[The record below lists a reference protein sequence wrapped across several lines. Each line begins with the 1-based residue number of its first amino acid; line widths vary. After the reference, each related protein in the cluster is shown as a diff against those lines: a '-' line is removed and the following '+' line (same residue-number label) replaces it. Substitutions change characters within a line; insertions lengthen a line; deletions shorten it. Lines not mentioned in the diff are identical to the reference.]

1 MWQGISVN
9 SQLPQDRFLDREL
22 SWLSFNQRV
31 LDLAKTPDTPL
42 LEKIRFLTIFTNNLD
57 EFFMVRVAGLKR
69 RIAAGIATRAVSGK
83 LPRETHRDVLRRSK
97 DLQLAQTTLLHDEL
111 LPELA
116 KHGIQIIR
124 WQEVDADNQARL
136 EKWFHH
142 KVFPVLTPLAVDPS
156 HPFPYISGLSLNL
169 AISVKNPQ
177 TGQDLF
183 ARIKVPPL
191 MDRFVRASQT
201 EDLFVPIE
209 DVIAAHLTSLF
220 PGMEIMKTNF
230 FRVTRNE
237 DLEVE
242 EDDAENLLA
251 ALERELTRRRFGPA
265 VRLEVENS
273 IDKDTLELLIDEL
286 EVDAE
291 EVFQLPWPLDLRGLE
306 TIANINRDEFKYPAF
321 VPKTSTHLAIAE
333 SASEPNVLEAMSSH
347 DILLHHPY
355 DAFSTSVQLFLEQA
369 ARDPQV
375 LAIKQTL
382 YRTSGDSPIVKS
394 LIEAAEAGKQVLAL
408 VEIKAR
414 FDEEANIE
422 WARKLEEAGVH
433 VVYGLVG
440 LKTHCK
446 LSMVVRDEGDDLRRY
461 VHIGTGNYHPKTA
474 RLYEDLGILS
484 TDPQITADVAT
495 LFNVLSGYA
504 VGAEYKRLLVAPA
517 GVRVGLLAL
526 IEEQISQAQSGNE
539 ARIQFKCNALVDEVI
554 ADALY
559 RASQAG
565 VKIDLLVRGIC
576 ALKPGV
582 AGLSDNIRVHS
593 LLGRFLEH
601 SRMYVFGVGETTK
614 YFIGSADMMHRNL
627 DRRVETLVE
636 IRQVDHKRYLA
647 EIMELG
653 TSDNVRHWNL
663 SGDGTWTQISKDEN
677 GNLLLDFQTYLIG
690 RHPGPRSA

>member
-1 MWQGISVN
+1 MWQGNSVN
-9 SQLPQDRFLDREL
+9 TQLPQDRFLDREL

-31 LDLAKTPDTPL
+31 LDLAKTEDTPL

-97 DLQLAQTTLLHDEL
+97 EMQLAQTTLLHDQL

-116 KHGIQIIR
+116 KHGIRIVR
-124 WQEVDADNQARL
+124 WNEVDADNQARL
-136 EKWFHH
+136 ENWFHH

-169 AISVKNPQ
+169 AISVKNPL

-191 MDRFVRASQT
+191 MERFVRASQT

-209 DVIAAHLTSLF
+209 DVIAAHLSSLF
-220 PGMEIMKTNF
+220 PGMEIMKHHF

-273 IDKDTLELLIDEL
+273 IDKDILELLIDEL
-286 EVDAE
+286 EVDEE

-306 TIANINRDEFKYPAF
+306 TLANIKRDEFKYPTF

-333 SASEPNVLEAMSSH
+333 TANEPNVLEAMAH
-347 DILLHHPY
+347 QDILLHHPY
-355 DAFSTSVQLFLEQA
+355 DSFATSVQLFLEQA

-382 YRTSGDSPIVKS
+382 YRTSGDSPIVKA
-394 LIEAAEAGKQVLAL
+394 LIEAAESGKQVLAL

-446 LSMVVRDEGDDLRRY
+446 LSMVVRDEGDNLRRY

-484 TDPQITADVAT
+484 TNPEITADVAT
-495 LFNVLSGYA
+495 L
-504 VGAEYKRLLVAPA
+504 
-517 GVRVGLLAL
+517 
-526 IEEQISQAQSGNE
+526 
-539 ARIQFKCNALVDEVI
+539 
-554 ADALY
+554 
-559 RASQAG
+559 
-565 VKIDLLVRGIC
+565 
-576 ALKPGV
+576 
-582 AGLSDNIRVHS
+582 
-593 LLGRFLEH
+593 
-601 SRMYVFGVGETTK
+601 
-614 YFIGSADMMHRNL
+614 
-627 DRRVETLVE
+627 
-636 IRQVDHKRYLA
+636 
-647 EIMELG
+647 
-653 TSDNVRHWNL
+653 
-663 SGDGTWTQISKDEN
+663 
-677 GNLLLDFQTYLIG
+677 
-690 RHPGPRSA
+690 